1 MLRIIDRYLLRELA
15 FGCFASTVVLLV
27 VTLGGTVT
35 DVLTKVAR
43 GRLPGNLVFE
53 ILGLRTLDALT
64 VLVPLALFIGVL
76 LAYGRLWRDNEMA
89 VLQGAG
95 MPLRDLLRPLAWVVL
110 PVVAI
115 VGLISFWLAPA
126 AIRLSHS
133 LVEEANRSLVVA
145 GLEAGRFVQLPG
157 RGGVIYVGAMNDGG
171 SRFERMFVE
180 TERADGEDTRIDVI
194 TAERGELRHES
205 DGQGRFLALQDGFR
219 VEGRVGHDDFRLLRF
234 KGNDIAL
241 AENETDDTP
250 EALKRAAPFA
260 ELLAGN
266 EPLQRA
272 EVHWRL
278 AAPLSVLIL
287 AVLAVPLSRTRPR
300 EARYAGVLVAL
311 LCYLIYLGWLGIARS
326 LIEQGRVPAFVGLW
340 WVHLPAAVVAWWLF
354 RRSDR
359 LPQPSAQATAPAA
372 VAVPPRKTGGGGRA

>member
-15 FGCFASTVVLLV
+15 FGCFASAVVLLV

-95 MPLRDLLRPLAWVVL
+95 MPLRDLLRPLAWIAV

-300 EARYAGVLVAL
+300 EARYAGILVAL

-326 LIEQGRVPAFVGLW
+326 LIEQGKVPAFVGLW
-340 WVHLPAAVVAWWLF
+340 WVHLPAAAVAIWLF
-354 RRSDR
+354 VRSDR
-359 LPQPSAQATAPAA
+359 LPQPKAEAT
-372 VAVPPRKTGGGGRA
+372 VPPPPPPRQRGRGARA

>member
-76 LAYGRLWRDNEMA
+76 MAYGRLWRDNEMA

-95 MPLRDLLRPLAWVVL
+95 MPLRDLLRPLAWIVV
-110 PVVAI
+110 PVVAM

-171 SRFERMFVE
+171 SRFERMFVA

-219 VEGRVGHDDFRLLRF
+219 VEGRVGYDDFRLLRF

-241 AENETDDTP
+241 AENATDDTP
-250 EALKRAAPFA
+250 ESLKRAAPFA

-300 EARYAGVLVAL
+300 EARYAGILVAL

-326 LIEQGRVPAFVGLW
+326 LIEQGKVPAFVGLW
-340 WVHLPAAVVAWWLF
+340 WVHLPAAAVAVWLF

-359 LPQPSAQATAPAA
+359 LPQPQLQPQAPL
-372 VAVPPRKTGGGGRA
+372 VVPSHGKSGRGGRA

>member
-15 FGCFASTVVLLV
+15 FGFFASAVILLV
-27 VTLGGTVT
+27 VTLGGTIS

-64 VLVPLALFIGVL
+64 VLVPLAVFLGVL

-95 MPLRDLLRPLAWVVL
+95 MPLTALLRPLAWLAGPVVL
-110 PVVAI
+110 L

-133 LVEEANRSLVVA
+133 LVQEANRSLVVA
-145 GLEAGRFVQLPG
+145 GMEAGRFMQLPG
-157 RGGVIYVGAMNDGG
+157 RGGVIYVDQMNDAG
-171 SRFERMFVE
+171 SHFQRMFVE

-194 TAERGELRHES
+194 TAERGELRRES
-205 DGQGRFLALQDGFR
+205 DGEGRFLALQDGFR
-219 VEGRVGHDDFRLLRF
+219 VEGRIGHDDFRLLRF

-241 AENETDDTP
+241 ADNESETTP
-250 EALKRAAPFA
+250 DALKRAAPFS
-260 ELLAGN
+260 ELLSSR
-266 EPLQRA
+266 EPLQQA
-272 EVHWRL
+272 EIHWRL
-278 AAPLSVLIL
+278 AAPLSVFVL
-287 AVLAVPLSRTRPR
+287 ALLAVPLARTRPR
-300 EARYAGVLVAL
+300 EARYASVLVAL
-311 LCYLIYLGWLGIARS
+311 LCYLIYLGWMGLARTF
-326 LIEQGRVPAFVGLW
+326 IETGKVTPALGLW
-340 WVHLPAAVVAWWLF
+340 WVHVPALLVAVWLI

-359 LPQPSAQATAPAA
+359 LPSPAGSASSGPR
-372 VAVPPRKTGGGGRA
+372 PRKVRA

>member
-76 LAYGRLWRDNEMA
+76 MAYGRLWRDNEMA

-95 MPLRDLLRPLAWVVL
+95 MPLRDLLRPLAWIVV
-110 PVVAI
+110 PVVAM

-126 AIRLSHS
+126 AIRLSHN

-171 SRFERMFVE
+171 SRFERMFVA

-219 VEGRVGHDDFRLLRF
+219 VEGRVGYDDFRLLRF

-241 AENETDDTP
+241 AENATDDTP
-250 EALKRAAPFA
+250 ESLKRAAPFA

-300 EARYAGVLVAL
+300 EARYAGILVAL

-326 LIEQGRVPAFVGLW
+326 LIEQGKVPAFVGLW
-340 WVHLPAAVVAWWLF
+340 WVHLPAAAVAVWLF

-359 LPQPSAQATAPAA
+359 LPQPQPQAPL
-372 VAVPPRKTGGGGRA
+372 VVPSHGKSGRGRRA

>member
-15 FGCFASTVVLLV
+15 YGCFASTVVLLV

-64 VLVPLALFIGVL
+64 VLVPLAVFIGVL

-95 MPLRDLLRPLAWVVL
+95 MPLHYLLRPLALIAVPAVVL
-110 PVVAI
+110 I
-115 VGLISFWLAPA
+115 GLISFWLAPA
-126 AIRLSHS
+126 AIRLSHR

-157 RGGVIYVGAMNDGG
+157 RGGVIYVGAMNDSG
-171 SRFERMFVE
+171 SHFERMFVE
-180 TERADGEDTRIDVI
+180 TERADGEATRIDVI
-194 TAERGELRHES
+194 TAERGELRRES
-205 DGQGRFLALQDGFR
+205 DGQGRFLALQNGFR
-219 VEGRVGHDDFRLLRF
+219 VEGRIGYDDFRLLRF

-241 AENETDDTP
+241 ADNETDDTP
-250 EALKRAAPFA
+250 EALKRAAPLA

-300 EARYAGVLVAL
+300 EARYAGLLIAL
-311 LCYLIYLGWLGIARS
+311 LCYLIYLGWLGIARA
-326 LIEQGRVPAFVGLW
+326 LIEQGRIPAFVGLW
-340 WVHLPAAVVAWWLF
+340 WVHLPAAAVAWWLL
-354 RRSDR
+354 RRGDR
-359 LPQPSAQATAPAA
+359 LPQPPVQSSAPVPAA
-372 VAVPPRKTGGGGRA
+372 SRRKNDGGGRS

>member
-15 FGCFASTVVLLV
+15 FGCFASVVVLLV
-27 VTLGGTVT
+27 VTLGGTIT

-43 GRLPGNLVFE
+43 GRLPSNLVFE

-64 VLVPLALFIGVL
+64 VLLPLALFIGVL

-95 MPLRDLLRPLAWVVL
+95 MPLTDLLRPLAWIAL
-110 PVVAI
+110 PLVAL

-157 RGGVIYVGAMNDGG
+157 RGGVIYVGAMNDEGT
-171 SRFERMFVE
+171 RFERMFVE
-180 TERADGEDTRIDVI
+180 TERADGEDLRIDVI

-219 VEGRVGHDDFRLLRF
+219 VEGRIGHDDFRLLRF

-241 AENETDDTP
+241 ADSESDDTP
-250 EALKRAAPFA
+250 TSLKRAAPFP

-278 AAPLSVLIL
+278 AAPLSVLVL
-287 AVLAVPLSRTRPR
+287 AALAVPLARTRPR
-300 EARYAGVLVAL
+300 EARYASLLVAL
-311 LCYLIYLGWLGIARS
+311 LGYLIYLGWLGIARS
-326 LIEQGRVPAFVGLW
+326 MIEQGKVPAFVGLW
-340 WVHLPAAVVAWWLF
+340 WVHLPVAALAVWLLL
-354 RRSDR
+354 RSDR
-359 LPQPSAQATAPAA
+359 LPQPAGAA
-372 VAVPPRKTGGGGRA
+372 RGRRSKGRSRRGDRA

>member
-15 FGCFASTVVLLV
+15 FGCFASAVVLLV

-76 LAYGRLWRDNEMA
+76 MAYGRLWRDNEMA

-95 MPLRDLLRPLAWVVL
+95 MPLRDLLRPLAWIVV
-110 PVVAI
+110 PVVAV

-126 AIRLSHS
+126 AIRLSHN

-157 RGGVIYVGAMNDGG
+157 RGGVIYVGAMNEGG
-171 SRFERMFVE
+171 SRFERMFVA

-205 DGQGRFLALQDGFR
+205 DGEGRFLALQDGFR

-241 AENETDDTP
+241 AENATDDTP
-250 EALKRAAPFA
+250 ESLKRAAPLA
-260 ELLAGN
+260 ELLSGN

-326 LIEQGRVPAFVGLW
+326 LIEQGKVPAFVGLW
-340 WVHLPAAVVAWWLF
+340 WVHLPAAAVAVWLF

-359 LPQPSAQATAPAA
+359 LPQPRVPAPAA
-372 VAVPPRKTGGGGRA
+372 PVAPSRGTGGRGGRA

>member
-15 FGCFASTVVLLV
+15 FGFFASAAVLLV

-43 GRLPGNLVFE
+43 GKLPPNLVFE

-64 VLVPLALFIGVL
+64 VLVPLAVFIGVL

-95 MPLRDLLRPLAWVVL
+95 QPVTGLLRPLAWLAL
-110 PVVAI
+110 PTVAV

-133 LVEEANRSLVVA
+133 LVQEANRSLVVA

-157 RGGVIYVGAMNDGG
+157 RGGVIYVGGMSDAGT
-171 SRFERMFVE
+171 RFERMFVQ
-180 TERADGEDTRIDVI
+180 TERTDGEDTRIDVI
-194 TAERGELRHES
+194 TAERGELGHES
-205 DGQGRFLALQDGFR
+205 DGVGRYLALRDGFR
-219 VEGRVGHDDFRLLRF
+219 VEGRIGHDDFRLLRF

-241 AENETDDTP
+241 ADSDDDATP
-250 EALKRAAPFA
+250 DSLKRAAPLP
-260 ELLAGN
+260 ELLTSS
-266 EPLQRA
+266 EPLQQA
-272 EVHWRL
+272 ELHWRL
-278 AAPLSVLIL
+278 AAPLSVVIL
-287 AVLAVPLSRTRPR
+287 ALLAVPLARTRPR
-300 EARYAGVLVAL
+300 EARYASLLVAL
-311 LCYLIYLGWLGIARS
+311 LGYLVYLGWLGLARS
-326 LIEQGRVPAFVGLW
+326 FIEQGKVPPALGLW
-340 WVHLPAAVVAWWLF
+340 WVHLPAAAVALWLL

-359 LPQPSAQATAPAA
+359 LKRPAPAPLRQKK
-372 VAVPPRKTGGGGRA
+372 VRA

>member
-15 FGCFASTVVLLV
+15 FGCFASAVVLLV
-27 VTLGGTVT
+27 VTLGGTIT

-95 MPLRDLLRPLAWVVL
+95 MPLTDLLRPLAWIAG
-110 PVVAI
+110 PAVAL
-115 VGLISFWLAPA
+115 VALISFWLAPA

-171 SRFERMFVE
+171 SQFERMFVE
-180 TERADGEDTRIDVI
+180 TERPDGEDVRIDVI
-194 TAERGELRHES
+194 TAERGALRRES
-205 DGQGRFLALQDGFR
+205 DGEGRFLALQDGFR
-219 VEGRVGHDDFRLLRF
+219 VEGRIGHDDFRLLRF

-241 AENETDDTP
+241 ADSESDDTP
-250 EALKRAAPFA
+250 EALKRAAPLA

-287 AVLAVPLSRTRPR
+287 AVLAVPLARTRPR
-300 EARYAGVLVAL
+300 EARYASLLVAL
-311 LCYLIYLGWLGIARS
+311 LCYLIYLGWLGVARS
-326 LIEQGRVPAFVGLW
+326 MIEQGRVPAFVGLW
-340 WVHLPAAVVAWWLF
+340 WVHLPAAAVAIWLM

-359 LPQPSAQATAPAA
+359 LPQPAAPAA
-372 VAVPPRKTGGGGRA
+372 AVVPAPRGANKRGDRA

>member
-27 VTLGGTVT
+27 VTLGGTIT
-35 DVLTKVAR
+35 DVLSKVAR

-64 VLVPLALFIGVL
+64 VLVPLAVFIGVL

-95 MPLRDLLRPLAWVVL
+95 MPLTNLLRPLAWLAV
-110 PVVAI
+110 PVILLVAM
-115 VGLISFWLAPA
+115 ISFWLAPA
-126 AIRLSHS
+126 AIRLSHG

-157 RGGVIYVGAMNDGG
+157 RGGVIYVGAMNDKG
-171 SRFERMFVE
+171 SQFERMFVE
-180 TERADGEDTRIDVI
+180 TERPDGEDTRIDVI
-194 TAERGELRHES
+194 TAERGELRRES
-205 DGQGRFLALQDGFR
+205 DGEGRFLALKDGFR
-219 VEGRVGHDDFRLLRF
+219 VEGRIGHDDFRLLRF

-241 AENETDDTP
+241 AQSASDDTP
-250 EALKRAAPFA
+250 EALKRAAPLP
-260 ELLAGN
+260 ELLASN

-278 AAPLSVLIL
+278 AAPLSIVIL
-287 AVLAVPLSRTRPR
+287 AMLAVPLSRTRPR
-300 EARYAGVLVAL
+300 EARYASLLVAL
-311 LCYLIYLGWLGIARS
+311 LCYLIYLGWLGVARS
-326 LIEQGRVPAFVGLW
+326 MIEQGRIPLFLGLW
-340 WVHLPAAVVAWWLF
+340 WVHLPAAAVALWLLL
-354 RRSDR
+354 RSDR
-359 LPQPSAQATAPAA
+359 LPRPAA
-372 VAVPPRKTGGGGRA
+372 GDTHPAHERKRKNKSRHGERA

>member
-15 FGCFASTVVLLV
+15 FGFFASAVVLLV
-27 VTLGGTVT
+27 VTLGGTVA
-35 DVLTKVAR
+35 DVLSKVAR

-64 VLVPLALFIGVL
+64 VLVPLAVFIGVL

-95 MPLRDLLRPLAWVVL
+95 MPLSDLLRPLALLAVPVVVL
-110 PVVAI
+110 
-115 VGLISFWLAPA
+115 VGMISFWLAPA

-157 RGGVIYVGAMNDGG
+157 RGGVIYVGTMNAKG
-171 SRFERMFVE
+171 SQFERMFVE

-194 TAERGELRHES
+194 TAERGELRRES
-205 DGQGRFLALQDGFR
+205 DGEGRFLALMDGFR
-219 VEGRVGHDDFRLLRF
+219 VEGRIGHDDFRLLRF

-241 AENETDDTP
+241 ADNESDDTP
-250 EALKRAAPFA
+250 EALKRAAALP
-260 ELLAGN
+260 ELLASR
-266 EPLQRA
+266 EPLQQA

-287 AVLAVPLSRTRPR
+287 AIAAVPLSRTRPR
-300 EARYAGVLVAL
+300 EARYASILVAL

-326 LIEQGRVPAFVGLW
+326 LLEQGKIAPFVGLW
-340 WVHLPAAVVAWWLF
+340 WVHLPAAAVVAWLF
-354 RRSDR
+354 WRSDR
-359 LPQPSAQATAPAA
+359 LPAPPGGSALARSGRKGQA
-372 VAVPPRKTGGGGRA
+372 

>member
-15 FGCFASTVVLLV
+15 FGCFASAVVLLV

-95 MPLRDLLRPLAWVVL
+95 MPSTDLLRPLAWIVA
-110 PVVAI
+110 PVMLM

-157 RGGVIYVGAMNDGG
+157 RGGVIYVGAMNEGG
-171 SRFERMFVE
+171 SKFERMFVE
-180 TERADGEDTRIDVI
+180 TERPDGEDMRIDVI

-205 DGQGRFLALQDGFR
+205 DGEGRFLALQDGFR
-219 VEGRVGHDDFRLLRF
+219 VEGRIGYDDFRLLRF

-241 AENETDDTP
+241 AENDSDDTP
-250 EALKRAAPFA
+250 EALKRAAPLP

-278 AAPLSVLIL
+278 AAPLSVAIL
-287 AVLAVPLSRTRPR
+287 AVLAVPLSRSRPR
-300 EARYAGVLVAL
+300 EARYAGILVAL

-326 LIEQGRVPAFVGLW
+326 LIEQGKVPAFVGLW
-340 WVHLPAAVVAWWLF
+340 WVHLPAAAVAIWLF
-354 RRSDR
+354 VRSDR
-359 LPQPSAQATAPAA
+359 LPQVKADTTPPKPPPSKRERGA
-372 VAVPPRKTGGGGRA
+372 RA

>member
-15 FGCFASTVVLLV
+15 FGCFASAVVLLV

-95 MPLRDLLRPLAWVVL
+95 MPLRDLLRPLAWIAV

-300 EARYAGVLVAL
+300 EARYAGILVAL

-326 LIEQGRVPAFVGLW
+326 LIEQGKVPAFVGLW
-340 WVHLPAAVVAWWLF
+340 WVHLPAAAVAIWLF
-354 RRSDR
+354 VRSDR
-359 LPQPSAQATAPAA
+359 LPQPKAEAT
-372 VAVPPRKTGGGGRA
+372 VPPPPPRQRGRGARA

>member
-15 FGCFASTVVLLV
+15 FGCFASAVVLLV
-27 VTLGGTVT
+27 VTLGGTIT

-43 GRLPGNLVFE
+43 GRLPSNLVFE

-64 VLVPLALFIGVL
+64 VLMPLALFIGVL

-95 MPLRDLLRPLAWVVL
+95 MPLTDLLRPLAWIVL
-110 PVVAI
+110 PLVAL

-157 RGGVIYVGAMNDGG
+157 RGGVIYVGAMNDEGTH
-171 SRFERMFVE
+171 FERMFVE
-180 TERADGEDTRIDVI
+180 TERADGEDMRIDVI

-219 VEGRVGHDDFRLLRF
+219 VEGRIGHDDFRLLRF

-241 AENETDDTP
+241 ADSETDDTP
-250 EALKRAAPFA
+250 TSLKRAAPFP

-278 AAPLSVLIL
+278 AAPLSVLVL
-287 AVLAVPLSRTRPR
+287 AVLAVPLARTRPR
-300 EARYAGVLVAL
+300 ETRYASLLVAL
-311 LCYLIYLGWLGIARS
+311 LGYLIYLGWLGIARS
-326 LIEQGRVPAFVGLW
+326 MIEQGKVPAFVGLW
-340 WVHLPAAVVAWWLF
+340 WVHLPVAALAVWLLL
-354 RRSDR
+354 RSDR
-359 LPQPSAQATAPAA
+359 LPQPADAA
-372 VAVPPRKTGGGGRA
+372 RTRRRRTRRHRGDGA

>member
-76 LAYGRLWRDNEMA
+76 MAYGRLWRDNEMA

-95 MPLRDLLRPLAWVVL
+95 MPLRDLLRPLAWIVV
-110 PVVAI
+110 PVVAM

-171 SRFERMFVE
+171 SRFERMFVA

-219 VEGRVGHDDFRLLRF
+219 VEGRVGYDDFRLLRF

-241 AENETDDTP
+241 AENATDDTP
-250 EALKRAAPFA
+250 ESLKRAAPFA

-300 EARYAGVLVAL
+300 EARYAGILVAL

-326 LIEQGRVPAFVGLW
+326 LIEQGKVPAFVGLW
-340 WVHLPAAVVAWWLF
+340 WVHLPAAAVAVWLF

-359 LPQPSAQATAPAA
+359 LPQPQPQAPL
-372 VAVPPRKTGGGGRA
+372 VVPSHGKSGRGGRA

>member
-15 FGCFASTVVLLV
+15 FGFFASAAVLLV

-43 GRLPGNLVFE
+43 GKLPANLVFE

-64 VLVPLALFIGVL
+64 ILVPLAVFIGVL

-95 MPLRDLLRPLAWVVL
+95 QPITGLLRPLAWLAL
-110 PVVAI
+110 PTVAV

-133 LVEEANRSLVVA
+133 LVQEANRSLVVA
-145 GLEAGRFVQLPG
+145 GLEAGRFVPLPG
-157 RGGVIYVGAMNDGG
+157 RGGVIYVGGMSDAGT
-171 SRFERMFVE
+171 RFERMFVQ

-194 TAERGELRHES
+194 TAERGELGHES
-205 DGQGRFLALQDGFR
+205 DGVGRYLALRDGFR
-219 VEGRVGHDDFRLLRF
+219 VEGRMGHDDFRLLRF

-241 AENETDDTP
+241 ADSDDDTTP
-250 EALKRAAPFA
+250 DSLKRAAPLP
-260 ELLAGN
+260 ELLTSS
-266 EPLQRA
+266 ESLQQA

-278 AAPLSVLIL
+278 AAPLAVVIL
-287 AVLAVPLSRTRPR
+287 ALLAVPLARTRPR
-300 EARYAGVLVAL
+300 EARYASLLIGLLGYLV
-311 LCYLIYLGWLGIARS
+311 YLGGLGVGRS
-326 LIEQGRVPAFVGLW
+326 LLERGYVPSLLGLW
-340 WVHLPAAVVAWWLF
+340 WVHLPAAAMAIWLL

-359 LPQPSAQATAPAA
+359 LKRPVPASSRQKK
-372 VAVPPRKTGGGGRA
+372 VRA